1 MKEET
6 TMNVGKT
13 CQKNP
18 VTIRPF
24 DDLTAAA
31 QLMREKHVG
40 YLVVVEPSVRDS
52 AFAPV
57 GVLTDRDIVVSVV
70 AREADARTLRA
81 GDVMTREPVVA
92 TEDESLGS
100 ALKKMRKVGV
110 RRLPVV
116 GQHGEIVGVISLDD
130 IIDALV
136 GELEDAA
143 GAIRSE
149 QLIEHSLRP

>member
-1 MKEET
+1 
-6 TMNVGKT
+6 MNVGTT

-18 VTIRPF
+18 VTVRPF
-24 DDLTAAA
+24 DDLTVAA

-40 YLVVVEPSVRDS
+40 YLVVVEPSVREG
-52 AFAPV
+52 AFKPI
-57 GVLTDRDIVVSVV
+57 GVVTDRDIVVSVV
-70 AREADARTLRA
+70 AREADPRSLRV
-81 GDVMTREPVVA
+81 GDVMTREPIVA
-92 TEDESLGS
+92 TQDESLGS

-116 GQHGEIVGVISLDD
+116 GQHEEIVGVLSLDD
-130 IIDALV
+130 VMDKLV

-149 QLIEHSLRP
+149 QMIEHSLRP